1 MRSKMSLKLFITL
14 VFLLVVV
21 VLIGGYSF
29 LSIQFFRK
37 GVDSITAVQMEETAR
52 SYLQAIPPEQRMKS
66 VSYFN
71 YHVATEWKNLPEE
84 LLDAFPTPPSQN
96 QRYMVHREKADFE
109 LGEKKRQRMQLYF
122 IFHYEENDQELFI
135 GRKTDGPSRDSL
147 FSEYVHE
154 SRLLLYLISGAI
166 AIILGLSILLVFR
179 RIAKPI
185 SALERWTSGL
195 SPDNL
200 EQPSP
205 DFSYPELN
213 KIAELVRS
221 SLSSVQKSL
230 EHEHRFLRYASHEL
244 RTPIAVIRN
253 NIELIPKIEK
263 LSEPRRSEEHEQLF
277 GRIDRASLNMQHLT
291 ETLLWLYRDDIDTL
305 PVGNIEL
312 DQLINQQVEEM
323 KYLLDR
329 KEIELKIETQSGS
342 FFLPDIPTQIVLRN
356 LIRNAFQ
363 HTLKGSINILQ
374 KGNAITVW
382 NSQADSNEQNNLGF
396 GFGLQLITL
405 LTEKLGWKYE
415 SGSRD
420 AEYRASVSFD
430 QD

>member
-1 MRSKMSLKLFITL
+1 MRSQISLKLFISL

-21 VLIGGYSF
+21 VLVAGYSL

-37 GVDSITAVQMEETAR
+37 GVDSITAVHMEEAARGYLHITLPDQRTETA
-52 SYLQAIPPEQRMKS
+52 
-66 VSYFN
+66 SYFN
-71 YHVATEWKNLPEE
+71 YHVATEWKDLPEE
-84 LLDAFPTPPSQN
+84 LRNAFPIPPSQN
-96 QRYMVHREKADFE
+96 RKYMVHREKVGAEQGDIQ
-109 LGEKKRQRMQLYF
+109 GQRMNLYF
-122 IFHYEENDQELFI
+122 IFLYEENNQKLFI
-135 GRKTDGPSRDSL
+135 GRKTDGPARNSL

-154 SRLLLYLISGAI
+154 SRALLYLISGAI
-166 AIILGLSILLVFR
+166 ATILGFSILLVFR

-185 SALERWTSGL
+185 TALERWTSDLG
-195 SPDNL
+195 PDNL
-200 EQPSP
+200 AQPAP

-213 KIAELVRS
+213 RIAELVRN

-263 LSEPRRSEEHEQLF
+263 LTEPRRSEEHEQLF
-277 GRIDRASLNMQHLT
+277 GRIDRASLNMQYLT

-305 PVGNIEL
+305 PARDIEL
-312 DQLINQQVEEM
+312 DQLIRQMVEEM
-323 KYLLDR
+323 NYLLDR
-329 KEIELKIETQSGS
+329 KEIELHVETQSCTANLS
-342 FFLPDIPTQIVLRN
+342 EILTQIVLRN

-363 HTLKGSINILQ
+363 HTQEGSISIHQKGSVV
-374 KGNAITVW
+374 TVS
-382 NSQADSNEQNNLGF
+382 NSQASSEESNNLGF

-415 SGSRD
+415 AWSGET
-420 AEYRASVSFD
+420 EYKASISFA